1 MKAKQF
7 TGERYRWKRGLE
19 LEISLMPAGFRGL
32 GSQRDELVSV
42 LVGTDLLVLKPLGMS
57 LHISIYK

>member
-1 MKAKQF
+1 
-7 TGERYRWKRGLE
+7 
-19 LEISLMPAGFRGL
+19 MPAGFWGL